1 MRRRD
6 FVKGMVAASVGAKA
20 MLGQSASGAAG
31 GAQAASAAATPMQAS
46 TLPGAVRAPAPGPV
60 PWMRGLM
67 EAKPL
72 PIGSVMPDAVASGET
87 KFFSR
92 EQMATLRQLCELMMP
107 PLKGYPGAMDA
118 GAPEFLDF
126 LISVSPQDRQR
137 MYKSGLDRLDR
148 EARQK
153 FGVAFAAVS
162 AEQADALLKPWLK
175 PWMTDHPPSEP
186 YEAFINLA
194 HADIRTATMNSQV
207 WADAAVAAG
216 ERAPGTGLYWYP
228 VEPDVEEKY
237 LPRI

>member
-6 FVKGMVAASVGAKA
+6 FVKAMVAASVSAKS
-20 MLGQSASGAAG
+20 MLGQSAAGA
-31 GAQAASAAATPMQAS
+31 GAQAQAAPA
-46 TLPGAVRAPAPGPV
+46 TLPPAPVGAARAPAPGPV

-67 EAKPL
+67 ESKPL
-72 PIGSVMPDAVASGET
+72 PIGSVLPDSVASSDT

-92 EQMATLRQLCELMMP
+92 EQMATLRQLCEVMMP

-126 LISVSPQDRQR
+126 LISVSPPERQR

-153 FGVAFAAVS
+153 FGVAFASVS
-162 AEQADALLKPWLK
+162 GAQADALLKPWVK
-175 PWMTDHPPSEP
+175 AWMTDHPPSEP

-207 WADAAVAAG
+207 WVETAEAAG

-237 LPRI
+237 LPRS

>member
-6 FVKGMVAASVGAKA
+6 FVKAMVAASVSAKS
-20 MLGQSASGAAG
+20 MLGQSAAG
-31 GAQAASAAATPMQAS
+31 TQSQAVPAVPPPPR
-46 TLPGAVRAPAPGPV
+46 LPGAARPPAPGPT
-60 PWMRGLM
+60 PWMRGLL

-72 PIGSVMPDAVASGET
+72 PIGSVLPDSVATADT

-92 EQMATLRQLCELMMP
+92 EQMATLRQLCEVMVP

-118 GAPEFLDF
+118 GAAEFLDF
-126 LISVSPQDRQR
+126 LISVSPPERQR
-137 MYKSGLDRLDR
+137 MYQSGLDRLDR

-153 FGVAFAAVS
+153 FGVPFASVS
-162 AEQADALLKPWLK
+162 GAQADALLKPWMK
-175 PWMTDHPPSEP
+175 AWMTDHPPTEP

-207 WADAAVAAG
+207 WVEAAEAAG

-237 LPRI
+237 LPRN

>member
-6 FVKGMVAASVGAKA
+6 FVKGMMAASVGAKA
-20 MLGQSASGAAG
+20 MLGQSASGE
-31 GAQAASAAATPMQAS
+31 GAQAQAAPATPPP
-46 TLPGAVRAPAPGPV
+46 TLPVAARAPAPGPV

-67 EAKPL
+67 ESKPL
-72 PIGSVMPDAVASGET
+72 PIGSVLPDAVASADT

-92 EQMATLRQLCELMMP
+92 VQMATLRQLCEVMMP

-126 LISVSPQDRQR
+126 LISVSPPDRQK

-153 FGVAFAAVS
+153 FGVAFASVTS
-162 AEQADALLKPWLK
+162 TQADELLKPWVK
-175 PWMTDHPPSEP
+175 TWMTDHPPSEP

-216 ERAPGTGLYWYP
+216 ERTPGTGLYWFP

-237 LPRI
+237 LPKI